1 MTLPHIMDGIIIID
15 KPQWLTSHDVVL
27 KLRKKI
33 NQQRIGHAGT
43 LDPIA
48 TGVLVLVLGK
58 ATKLVPRLINQ
69 DKEYEV
75 TLTLGLKTDTGDI
88 MGKIIEKKE
97 VKNIDESI
105 IREVFSKFQ
114 GQLSQIPP
122 MVSAKKYKG
131 KPLYKYARQGKI
143 IPRTPKQIYI
153 YSIALNEINLP
164 EISFRVHCSKGTY
177 IRTLCEDIGDAIGP
191 GACAN
196 KIRRTK
202 SGPFTIEMAVELDKL
217 LSLDIEGI
225 KRHLIT
231 PEHIVGETLNPKLN
245 IHYKP

>member
-1 MTLPHIMDGIIIID
+1 MDGIVIVD

-27 KLRKKI
+27 KLRKRI

-75 TLTLGLKTDTGDI
+75 TLTLGIKTDTGDI
-88 MGKIIEKKE
+88 MGKIINKKE
-97 VKNIDESI
+97 VKDIDESRI
-105 IREVFSKFQ
+105 KEAFSKFQ
-114 GQLSQIPP
+114 GQLNQTPP

-143 IPRTPKQIYI
+143 IPRSPKQINI
-153 YSIALNEINLP
+153 YSISLKEINLP
-164 EISFRVHCSKGTY
+164 EISFSVHCSKGTY

-191 GACAN
+191 CACAN
-196 KIRRTK
+196 KIRRIK
-202 SGPFTIEMAVELDKL
+202 SGPFTIEMATNLDKL
-217 LSLDIEGI
+217 LSLDIEEI
-225 KRHLIT
+225 KKYLISPVEIT
-231 PEHIVGETLNPKLN
+231 H
-245 IHYKP
+245 